1 MNQQSRVS
9 LLGSNLDALSFQ
21 ETMTKIESM
30 VEQGVPV
37 QQVSIN
43 AGKINLMRKD
53 PSLRSIVNRSA
64 LITADGQS
72 IVWAA
77 KYLGSP
83 VPERVAGIDLF
94 RALVKLAAEK
104 GWRPYYL
111 GATAEIVEAVVKH
124 DQQLYPDLSIA
135 GFHHGY
141 FSEEES
147 LAVAKEIARTQPDLL
162 FVAFSSPQKEI
173 WLDTFSEV
181 MQVPFAMGVG
191 GSFDIVAG
199 KTKRAPLW
207 MQQSGLE
214 WFYRFSQEPIRMF
227 NRYIIG
233 NLQFIQYVLGEKR
246 RNA

>member
-1 MNQQSRVS
+1 M
-9 LLGSNLDALSFQ
+9 
-21 ETMTKIESM
+21 I
-30 VEQGVPV
+30 EQGTPA
-37 QQVSIN
+37 QHVSIN

-53 PSLRSIVNRSA
+53 PSLRSIVNRAA

-72 IVWAA
+72 IVWAS
-77 KYLGSP
+77 KYLGCP
-83 VPERVAGIDLF
+83 VPERVTGIDLF
-94 RALVKLAAEK
+94 RELVKLAAEK

-111 GATAEIVEAVVKH
+111 GATAEVVEAVVKH
-124 DQQLYPDLSIA
+124 DQQLYPDLNVA

-141 FSEEES
+141 FSEDES
-147 LAVAKEIARTQPDLL
+147 LDVAKEIARTQPDLL

-181 MQVPFAMGVG
+181 LQVPFAMGVG

-207 MQQSGLE
+207 MQRSGLE
-214 WFYRFSQEPIRMF
+214 WFYRFAQEPVRMF
-227 NRYIIG
+227 DRYIIG
-233 NLQFIQYVLGEKR
+233 NLRFLQYVWGEKR